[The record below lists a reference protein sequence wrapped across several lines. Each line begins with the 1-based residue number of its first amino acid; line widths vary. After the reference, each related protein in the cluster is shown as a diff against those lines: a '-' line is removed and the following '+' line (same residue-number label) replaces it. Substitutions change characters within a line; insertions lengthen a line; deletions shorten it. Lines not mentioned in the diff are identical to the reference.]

1 MKIRS
6 RLTLSYAILLG
17 FLAAVLVVAATKLDK
32 VAETTQLLVEE
43 DARRTELAQAIN
55 LHAESAAGRLL
66 LLFILEEREQR
77 VGIYQEIDQHNA
89 SIDQALEALRL
100 LMQTSDMRS
109 DFEQLLALRKS
120 FDAPFLATVEALE
133 TSERATATRLM
144 AGETRQAMRAL
155 LQATAQM
162 AARQQA
168 SMNARQQDTLATTR
182 LAIRIVLV
190 LGVFALI
197 AGFLMAWWMT
207 RSIVAP
213 LSHAAESADR
223 IASGDLGSAVP
234 QGGQDELGQALAS
247 MAHMR
252 ERLRDVI
259 DSIRQN
265 AYRVSQSASGLV
277 DPGER
282 VKTGSAEQSQLAA
295 AIETSVGSFTQGI
308 SALSDSVQTTRDEAI
323 RARDMAQQGAQEIV
337 VVADAVV
344 RIAATVEES
353 AQSVQRLGE
362 SAREV
367 TSTVSVIRE
376 IAEQTNLLALNASIE
391 AARAGES
398 GRGFAVVA
406 DEVRKLANRTADA
419 TTEIDRVIS
428 TINQQTQQATRDISN
443 GKLGMEEGTRLIRG
457 VVAPL
462 ESLRAGA
469 QRSLD
474 SLEQLTEVVAV
485 QVKDSQAIAG
495 NVSTIVGMASTNHA
509 AAEEVAKI
517 TRDLGE
523 TSKELQSSV
532 AIFRT

>member
-1 MKIRS
+1 MKIRA
-6 RLTLSYAILLG
+6 RLTLSYAVLLG
-17 FLAAVLVVAATKLDK
+17 FLAAVMAVAATKLDR
-32 VAETTQLLVEE
+32 VATTTQLLVEE

-66 LLFILEEREQR
+66 LLFILEDREQR
-77 VGIYQEIDQHNA
+77 VVIYKEIDQHNA
-89 SIDQALEALRL
+89 RIDQALETLHP
-100 LMQTSDMRS
+100 LMQQSDMRS
-109 DFEQLLALRKS
+109 EFEQLLVLRKA
-120 FDAPFLATVEALE
+120 FEAPFTATVEALE
-133 TSERATATRLM
+133 TSERAIATRLM
-144 AGETRQAMRAL
+144 AGETRQALRDL

-168 SMNARQQDTLATTR
+168 SMNARQQDTLETSR
-182 LAIRIVLV
+182 LAIRVVLV
-190 LGVFALI
+190 LGFFALI

-207 RSIVAP
+207 RSIIVP
-213 LSHAAESADR
+213 LGHAAQSVDR

-234 QGGQDELGQALAS
+234 EGGQDELGQTLSS

-252 ERLRDVI
+252 ARLREVI

-265 AYRVSQSASGLV
+265 ANRVSQSAIGLT

-282 VKTGSAEQSQLAA
+282 VKTGSVEQSQLAA
-295 AIETSVGSFTQGI
+295 AIETSVGNFTQGI
-308 SALSDSVQTTRDEAI
+308 SALAGSVQTTRDEAS
-323 RARDMAQQGAQEIV
+323 RARDMAWQGAQEIV
-337 VVADAVV
+337 VVADAII

-353 AQSVQRLGE
+353 AQSVQRLEE

-391 AARAGES
+391 AARAGDS

-419 TTEIDRVIS
+419 TTEIDRVIGI
-428 TINQQTQQATRDISN
+428 INQQTQQATRDIAN
-443 GKLGMEEGTRLIRG
+443 GKQGMDEGTRLIRG
-457 VVAPL
+457 IVAPL
-462 ESLRAGA
+462 ESLSAGA

-474 SLEQLTEVVAV
+474 SLEQLKAVVSYQV
-485 QVKDSQAIAG
+485 QESQAIAG
-495 NVSTIVGMASTNHA
+495 NVSTIVGMASANQM

-523 TSKELQSSV
+523 TSRDLQTSV
-532 AIFRT
+532 EIFRV